1 MVIQTRA
8 NTAFFCLF
16 NLEIARYCRVWLLR
30 NDNYVISQVVVV
42 VYLLSCVTLVT
53 PWTVSHQAPL
63 SLGFFQARIL
73 EWVAVFFSRGSSQPR
88 DQTHIS
94 CVSCIGRQILYP
106 SATQEALGDIIG
118 VTGYNGNHS
127 AVYTCI
133 Q

>member
-1 MVIQTRA
+1 M
-8 NTAFFCLF
+8 
-16 NLEIARYCRVWLLR
+16 
-30 NDNYVISQVVVV
+30 V

-73 EWVAVFFSRGSSQPR
+73 EWVAVFFSRGSSQSR

-118 VTGYNGNHS
+118 VTAKVTMAIIVQYIHVSNDQVVHLEIAQRYMSN
-127 AVYTCI
+127 I
-133 Q
+133 FQLKKPF